1 VYNHPQDSFEGREM
15 KTSLTVQNSLAEM
28 KHTLKTIYLCGP
40 MDQVSQKCSLSWRKR
55 AASQLNKKGIMVED
69 PTERLNLPN
78 DVLVEGDKKAIRNS
92 QCVLAYAPKGVPFVG
107 TSMEIFYASQV
118 LGIPVV
124 VWGEGNG
131 TNPSPWIEVH
141 SAHVCETLDEALSI
155 IFEAIS

>member
-1 VYNHPQDSFEGREM
+1 M
-15 KTSLTVQNSLAEM
+15 KTSLTVQNSLSKI

-40 MDQVSQKCSLSWRKR
+40 MDQVTQECSISWRKR
-55 AASQLNKKGIMVED
+55 ATSQLNEKGIAVED
-69 PTERLNLPN
+69 PTDRINLPN
-78 DVLVEGDKKAIRNS
+78 DILVEGDKKAIRNS
-92 QCVLAYAPKGVPFVG
+92 QCVLAYAPKGIPFVG

-131 TNPSPWIEVH
+131 TNPSPWIDVH
-141 SAHVCETLDEALSI
+141 STHVCETLSEALNV